1 MTTLQIDSAEQM
13 EQLGLTL
20 AHHLGP
26 GDVVVLHGSL
36 GAGKTTF
43 SRGIGE
49 GLQVEGVVQSPTF
62 VVARTHPRRTPGLPP
77 LVHIDAYRLNHSEEL
92 VDLDIDYDHSIVLIE
107 WGRPHVEHVAAEW
120 LDVDIAAQATV
131 HDDSPDFADTRP
143 RLVTVSGHTRSGEHS
158 TRFAHALEALDD
170 FGH

>member
-1 MTTLQIDSAEQM
+1 MTTVQVDTAERM
-13 EQLGLTL
+13 EQLGRTVAAYLR
-20 AHHLGP
+20 A

-43 SRGIGE
+43 SRGFGE

-62 VVARTHPRRTPGLPP
+62 VVARTHPRQDSTLPA

-92 VDLDIDYDHSIVLIE
+92 VDLDVDYDHSIVLIE
-107 WGRPHVEHVAAEW
+107 WGRPHVEHVATEW
-120 LDVDIAAQATV
+120 LDVDISAQSSAQ
-131 HDDSPDFADTRP
+131 DDSPDFADNRP
-143 RLVTVSGHTRSGEHS
+143 RVVTLSGHTRSGEPS
-158 TRFAHALEALDD
+158 IRFTDALEALDD